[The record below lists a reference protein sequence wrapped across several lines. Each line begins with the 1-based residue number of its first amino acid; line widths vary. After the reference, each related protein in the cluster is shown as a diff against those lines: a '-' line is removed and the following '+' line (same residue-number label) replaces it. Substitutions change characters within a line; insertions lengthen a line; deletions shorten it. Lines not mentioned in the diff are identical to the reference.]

1 MSVLINSRDLQF
13 ILFELLNVETLCQSD
28 RYAHCDKAMFEAT
41 LDTAH
46 QIALDR
52 FDPLAKICDEAEPR
66 IEEGRTILPDG
77 VANAVKAYVDA
88 GLLNA
93 SADLSEGGLQ
103 LPVCISQACMA
114 LFVAANPALAVY
126 PFVTNGVATVI
137 SNHGSEA
144 QKKLFAGPLRAGLCP
159 RHLYVRDIGNPG
171 HTAFS
176 RSNCETEPTCAGA
189 ERKTHTASNDIDICP
204 SLVRLGTQNG
214 PQRRPFRAVL
224 RRLQRQP
231 DSVAERGGFE
241 PPVPRG
247 LRWSSNRGLIGHDA
261 PVPFG
266 VIGTDPSRSPNRL
279 DQSRP

>member
-1 MSVLINSRDLQF
+1 MIRGHQKTKNRCSKETTGKVHVFFLVEQYTTQNKLLNALASTMSVLINSRDLQF

-88 GLLNA
+88 GLLNS

-144 QKKLFAGPLRAGLCP
+144 QKSCLPGRC
-159 RHLYVRDIGNPG
+159 VRDVGL
-171 HTAFS
+171 ALWQF
-176 RSNCETEPTCAGA
+176 
-189 ERKTHTASNDIDICP
+189 RKP
-204 SLVRLGTQNG
+204 KLGL
-214 PQRRPFRAVL
+214 P
-224 RRLQRQP
+224 
-231 DSVAERGGFE
+231 
-241 PPVPRG
+241 
-247 LRWSSNRGLIGHDA
+247 WLILK
-261 PVPFG
+261 PK
-266 VIGTDPSRSPNRL
+266 R
-279 DQSRP
+279 SRPKQDTIS